1 MVHCERKNTVIVAV
15 AGSENIVA
23 DMLSRPLALVRTNHL
38 RLAHWLR
45 LPLQGRSTGPHW
57 RATPGLLA
65 SSEGGNPLQ
74 DVPVWCDVIT
84 GVKATHG
91 CQFLEDKQ

>member
-1 MVHCERKNTVIVAV
+1 MKPITRLWC
-15 AGSENIVA
+15 
-23 DMLSRPLALVRTNHL
+23 LAMMFALLAIFFSTPI
-38 RLAHWLR
+38 AHWLR